1 MGVTLKQRGR
11 CRHRDVCGGPWAR
24 GAPMGSEE
32 ASRARPWE
40 GGEKE
45 GWRCCGRAPTSE
57 SLIARCVAA
66 RVPWLPCW
74 TAPFTLGL
82 SSFRCDLG
90 QGLGLPFTSPLPS
103 SPSGWGKVVD
113 LEWSIWGGVRGDW
126 AVPRLQWVSAQTGGL
141 TSDLWS
147 CPLVVHSDS
156 NGKGNQC
163 SCGILEAPDAGNS
176 PPWSSWN
183 PQCLHL
189 LFSWVFPS
197 SLLFTL
203 IHKGMFSLQGFI
215 PKLLRPSTL
224 EPAC

>member
-1 MGVTLKQRGR
+1 MEAWKQGR
-11 CRHRDVCGGPWAR
+11 PAHHKREAGPGLHAPPRSKPLRFRFSGTPQRH
-24 GAPMGSEE
+24 
-32 ASRARPWE
+32 
-40 GGEKE
+40 
-45 GWRCCGRAPTSE
+45 
-57 SLIARCVAA
+57 I
-66 RVPWLPCW
+66 
-74 TAPFTLGL
+74 
-82 SSFRCDLG
+82 
-90 QGLGLPFTSPLPS
+90 
-103 SPSGWGKVVD
+103 
-113 LEWSIWGGVRGDW
+113 VRGDW

-163 SCGILEAPDAGNS
+163 SCGILEAPDAGNR

-189 LFSWVFPS
+189 LFSWFFPS

>member
-1 MGVTLKQRGR
+1 MLLLGSRGCPAGQHPSHWVFLPSGVTLVRGWGSPS
-11 CRHRDVCGGPWAR
+11 RHHSHHSGCPGP
-24 GAPMGSEE
+24 P
-32 ASRARPWE
+32 
-40 GGEKE
+40 
-45 GWRCCGRAPTSE
+45 
-57 SLIARCVAA
+57 
-66 RVPWLPCW
+66 
-74 TAPFTLGL
+74 
-82 SSFRCDLG
+82 
-90 QGLGLPFTSPLPS
+90 
-103 SPSGWGKVVD
+103 PSGWGKVVD
-113 LEWSIWGGVRGDW
+113 LEWSGWGGVRGDW
-126 AVPRLQWVSAQTGGL
+126 AVPRLQWVSAHPGGL

-163 SCGILEAPDAGNS
+163 SCGILEAPDAGNR

-183 PQCLHL
+183 PQCFHL

-197 SLLFTL
+197 SLLFIL